1 MPTYEYECAEGC
13 RFELQQSIKDDA
25 LELCTRELCP
35 RGQGEV
41 AVRRLISAAGFILKG
56 GGWYAD
62 GYGSSK
68 GGSSKEGTSSS
79 DSPASGSASSS
90 DSGSTSK
97 SSSDSGSASGKD

>member
-13 RFELQQSIKDDA
+13 RFELQQSIKDDP

-35 RGQGEV
+35 LGEGGV

-62 GYGSSK
+62 GYGASK
-68 GGSSKEGTSSS
+68 GGSSKEGASTS
-79 DSPASGSASSS
+79 DSSASGSASSS